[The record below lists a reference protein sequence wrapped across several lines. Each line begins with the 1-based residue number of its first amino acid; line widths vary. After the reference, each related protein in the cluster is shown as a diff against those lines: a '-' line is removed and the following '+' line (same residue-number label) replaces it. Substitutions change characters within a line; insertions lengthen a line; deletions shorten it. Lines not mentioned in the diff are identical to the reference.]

1 MLTQDRLLTISM
13 LASRHFLLL
22 VAAMRAFSIA
32 AMIAMLAV
40 PAHAQ
45 MGHGKGGGKLGQKS
59 DEQIAAEQQIKKNEE
74 NAYKDAM
81 KKIPDQPI
89 KQTDPWANMRSK

>member
-1 MLTQDRLLTISM
+1 M
-13 LASRHFLLL
+13 LASGPFLLL
-22 VAAMRAFSIA
+22 VAEMRAFSIA
-32 AMIAMLAV
+32 AIIAMLAV

-59 DEQIAAEQQIKKNEE
+59 DEQIAAEQQKKKNEE

-81 KKIPDQPI
+81 KKIPDRPV
-89 KQTDPWANMRSK
+89 KQTDPWANMR